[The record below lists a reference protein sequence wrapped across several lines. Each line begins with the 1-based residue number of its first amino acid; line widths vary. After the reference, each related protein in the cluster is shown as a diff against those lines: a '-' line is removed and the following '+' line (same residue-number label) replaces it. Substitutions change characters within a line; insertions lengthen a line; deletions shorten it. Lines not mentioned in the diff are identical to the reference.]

1 MTFAPA
7 LKSSPLP
14 AALFSALLY
23 CATAQAGTVALP
35 EAIKTPGGQVQHL
48 ELQAFGVQ
56 IYECQ
61 ASKEDAKRFEW
72 SFKGPEAELFD
83 DSGRSVGKH
92 YGGPTW
98 ESQDGSKVVGEVKSR
113 DNGPDANAIPWLLL
127 AAKSHSGSGVF
138 AQTQSI
144 QRISTSGGKA
154 PAGGCSATQAGQ
166 IARISYKAVYLFNAA
181 KP

>member
-1 MTFAPA
+1 MKSA
-7 LKSSPLP
+7 LAFKATPLP
-14 AALFSALLY
+14 AALISALLY
-23 CATAQAGTVALP
+23 CAGAQAAAPALP
-35 EAIKTPGGQVQHL
+35 EAIKTPAGQVQTL
-48 ELQAFGVQ
+48 ELQAYGVQ
-56 IYECQ
+56 IYECMANKDD
-61 ASKEDAKRFEW
+61 ASRFEW

-92 YGGPTW
+92 YGGPSW
-98 ESQDGSKVVGEVKSR
+98 ESKDGSKVIGEVKGR

-127 AAKSHSGSGVF
+127 AAKSNSGTGVF

-154 PAGGCSATQAGQ
+154 PAGGCTQAQAGQ
-166 IARISYKAVYLFNAA
+166 VARIAYKAVYLFNSA